1 MAGDGE
7 SMFEQGQ
14 PHVIDDPKDVVQ
26 EDAFAVA
33 HWPFSV
39 TVAIPA
45 FNEADGIADVIAD
58 VRRAAPDAEVL
69 VVADGSTDETAE
81 VAAAAGARVICH
93 PYNKGNGAAVK
104 TAIRQASGDVLL
116 IIDADGQHN
125 PEDIPRLLTYMATYD
140 MAVGV
145 RSRES
150 HASRTR
156 GLGNWLLDRFASY
169 VADMELDDLT
179 SGFRA
184 MRRSVA
190 REFIHLLPNRY
201 SWPTTTM
208 LSFAKA
214 GYSIKFVPIAARPR
228 TGGKSGQTLFRNG
241 IKFGTIVLRI
251 IMLFSPLRIM
261 FPIGL
266 LLLGL
271 SIVGYLLSL
280 LAGGPILHL
289 PGSTVMFFVGAI
301 VIWMFGL
308 LAEQIVAVGLGKRQ

>member
-1 MAGDGE
+1 
-7 SMFEQGQ
+7 MFEQPQ
-14 PHVIDDPKDVVQ
+14 PQMIAGRQ
-26 EDAFAVA
+26 GLAEDEAIIVSR
-33 HWPFSV
+33 WPFSI
-39 TVAIPA
+39 TIAIPA
-45 FNEADGIADVIAD
+45 FNEADGIADVIGD
-58 VRRAAPDAEVL
+58 VRRIVPEAEVL
-69 VVADGSTDETAE
+69 VIADGSSDATPEI
-81 VAAAAGARVICH
+81 AANAGARVVRH
-93 PYNKGNGAAVK
+93 PYNKGNGASVK
-104 TAIRQASGDVLL
+104 TAIRQASGEVLL

-125 PEDIPRLLTYMATYD
+125 PEDIPRLLDYMDTYD

-145 RSRES
+145 RSRDS

-156 GLGNWLLDRFASY
+156 GIGNWLLDRFASY
-169 VADMELDDLT
+169 VAGMDLDDLT

-184 MRRSVA
+184 MRRSIA
-190 REFIHLLPNRY
+190 LEFIHLLPNRY

-228 TGGKSGQTLFRNG
+228 AGGKSGQTLFRNG
-241 IKFGTIVLRI
+241 IKFGTIILRI
-251 IMLFSPLRIM
+251 VMLFNPLRIM

-266 LLLGL
+266 VLLGL

-280 LAGGPILHL
+280 LAGGPPLHL